1 VTARAWADTVP
12 IEPYLLV
19 IFGATGDLTRRK
31 LLPSYYRLLR
41 RRNFADVGK
50 VLGVAT
56 RDLTDAEYRELAT
69 EALVNAG
76 IDGDEAARWCG
87 EHLVYQ
93 PVAAG
98 FGALAERI
106 REVEE
111 DAGLVGN
118 RVFYL
123 ALPPTVFG
131 DTVEGLGSVGL
142 HRSSGWT
149 RLVVE
154 KPFGRDLE
162 SAKRLNGLIHRWF
175 DESQIFRID
184 HYLGKET
191 VQNLLAFRFANTL
204 FESVWNRDR
213 VEAVQITVA
222 ESLGIEGRAAYF
234 EKAGIIRDI
243 VQNHALQVLSLVA
256 MEAPVRLEASSI
268 RDEKV
273 KVLRAIYPL
282 DTDRVVRG
290 RYTRGR
296 VDDVAVPGYL
306 EEEGVAAD
314 STTETYAA
322 LRFEVDNWR
331 WKGVP
336 FVVRAGKRLPRK
348 LTQVAVSF
356 HEPPV
361 CLFDTDEA
369 CQVHANVLYIT
380 LQPDEGFDLAFDV
393 KQPGEGFVL
402 RTRTLHF
409 RYADVFGELPGAYET
424 LLADILCGDQT
435 LFVRADE
442 VEEAWRILA
451 PVLDLPEAPED
462 YPAGSW
468 GPPSADR
475 LTAGSGWLVP

>member
-1 VTARAWADTVP
+1 MSARAWADTVS
-12 IEPYLLV
+12 IDPYLFV
-19 IFGATGDLTRRK
+19 IFGGTGDLTRRK
-31 LLPSYYRLLR
+31 LLPAYFRLLR
-41 RRNFADVGK
+41 RRGFADVGK

-56 RDLTDAEYRELAT
+56 RQIGDAEYQELAT
-69 EALVNAG
+69 KALVEAG
-76 IDGDEAARWCG
+76 IDPDEAGRWCR
-87 EHLVYQ
+87 EHLRYQ

-98 FGALAERI
+98 FPALAERI
-106 REVEE
+106 EE
-111 DAGLVGN
+111 IEQDAGLGGN

-123 ALPPTVFG
+123 ALPPSAFA
-131 DTVEGLGSVGL
+131 DTVAGLGATNL
-142 HRSSGWT
+142 HRSPGWT
-149 RLVVE
+149 RVVVE

-162 SAKRLNGLIHRWF
+162 SAKRLNGTLHRWF

-191 VQNLLAFRFANTL
+191 VQNLLVFRFANTL

-213 VEAVQITVA
+213 VETVQITVA
-222 ESLGIEGRAAYF
+222 ESLGLEGRAGYF
-234 EKAGIIRDI
+234 ERAGIVRDI

-256 MEAPVRLEASSI
+256 MEAPVRMAAASI

-282 DTDRVVRG
+282 RREQVVRG
-290 RYTRGR
+290 RYTAGR
-296 VDDVAVPGYL
+296 VDGVPVPGYL
-306 EEEGVAAD
+306 EEEGVAPD
-314 STTETYAA
+314 SVTETFAA
-322 LRFEVDNWR
+322 LRFEIDNWR

-356 HEPPV
+356 REPPV
-361 CLFDTDEA
+361 CLFDTDES

-393 KQPGEGFVL
+393 KQPGEGFEL
-402 RTRTLHF
+402 RTQTLRF
-409 RYADVFGELPGAYET
+409 RYAEVFGDLPGAYET

-435 LFVRADE
+435 LFVRSDE
-442 VEEAWRILA
+442 VEEAWRILG
-451 PVLDLPEAPED
+451 PVLDLEEPPEE

-468 GPPSADR
+468 GPVSAER
-475 LTAGSGWLVP
+475 LVTGWLVR